1 MSTIR
6 IPTLRF
12 LALTNLALIHPASLI
27 YLPICIMFSKFHTTP
42 YLRTNVRRILFY
54 RLPYYMYSSLFTC
67 PPCQNPFVDHFRHRM
82 TC

>member
-42 YLRTNVRRILFY
+42 YLRTNVRRILFTVY
-54 RLPYYMYSSLFTC
+54 RITC
-67 PPCQNPFVDHFRHRM
+67 INLCLHVLHVKIHLLIIFVIV
-82 TC
+82 